1 MKVLAIRGATTVT
14 SNNKEEILKETSRLI
29 ETIILKNEL
38 TYELDIIDIDLNKFN
53 INNSKD
59 VKKITRI
66 LGDICFINTDREYM
80 LLSLFNSIN
89 KINNKILLDHFEIL
103 ISNYIKNIKFLVE
116 YHKLKESII

>member
-14 SNNKEEILKETSRLI
+14 SNNKEEILKETSKLI

-38 TYELDIIDIDLNKFN
+38 TYELDTIDIDLNKFN

-66 LGDICFINTDREYM
+66 LGDICFVNTDREYM
-80 LLSLFNSIN
+80 LLSLFNNIN